1 VQHREAGLE
10 QLDDDTRQI
19 QETSMAENDRYGALD
34 AIKVRTAIARER
46 RGYLD
51 LFGQL
56 SGELAHANP
65 SATLVQ
71 GEPGSQVGGC
81 GQSERHA
88 GSASRVERTATKWR
102 WRWTGWG
109 PAVPAPRYALEG
121 RRTIGSP

>member
-1 VQHREAGLE
+1 
-10 QLDDDTRQI
+10 
-19 QETSMAENDRYGALD
+19 MAENDRYGALD
-34 AIKVRTAIARER
+34 AIKVRTGIARER

-71 GEPGSQVGGC
+71 VILVPKLAAVDSPSDTPAAPAALNALRPGEEVD
-81 GQSERHA
+81 A
-88 GSASRVERTATKWR
+88 L
-102 WRWTGWG
+102 G